1 MNWSVFIIAHST
13 AEEEPMIE
21 FIITNAIKVQVMAVQ
36 SISVPLSNA
45 SLIDEIWIGKFQ
57 TRELLRGT
65 PSVLIT

>member
-1 MNWSVFIIAHST
+1 VFIIAHST

-45 SLIDEIWIGKFQ
+45 SLIDEI
-57 TRELLRGT
+57 
-65 PSVLIT
+65 